1 MRVGERRARHR
12 PWRRAVYARQAQR
25 HCLKAGAPPA
35 RGRDRAIAVSLA
47 LADLLSIFFSAV
59 PIWCRH
65 QDETFIDRTYN
76 ALKKLAGAG
85 GFEPPY
91 GGIKIRCLATWLRP
105 SNRRPG
111 TLAGNAA
118 AGNQAARSAPPARL
132 GRRQRIARPHR
143 S

>member
-76 ALKKLAGAG
+76 ALKKLAEGTVPS
-85 GFEPPY
+85 EPVS
-91 GGIKIRCLATWLRP
+91 GKGISLLIRVLTAK
-105 SNRRPG
+105 
-111 TLAGNAA
+111 
-118 AGNQAARSAPPARL
+118 
-132 GRRQRIARPHR
+132 
-143 S
+143 